1 MFLIEYEEGSYI
13 DAEKIDIIELSTEGV
28 IFTLSGNMDA
38 TYYVD
43 NGMAGLFI
51 NNLQAINDN
60 PNGIEAK
67 LRGLMDSDDDIKTI
81 I

>member
-13 DAEKIDIIELSTEGV
+13 DAEKIDFIKLSTEGV
-28 IFTLSGNMDA
+28 IFTLSGDIE
-38 TYYVD
+38 TVYRVG
-43 NGMAGLFI
+43 NGMAGVFI

-67 LRGLMDSDDDIKTI
+67 LRELMDSDDDI
-81 I
+81 